1 MFAFRTKSLRTPSNM
16 FVVNLA
22 LSDLTFSA
30 VNGFPLL
37 TISAFS
43 RRWIFGKI
51 GESVGEPVVPFLF
64 SLTTSSCFSSPVLC
78 PPPSAP
84 HPPSIPCHWIKCTPY
99 IYIKGYT
106 LYMHTSH
113 HVTFHQHNSRIAAS
127 LAISAC
133 ELYALVGRDLRP
145 DVHQHNGHDCH

>member
-106 LYMHTSH
+106 LYMHTPIM
-113 HVTFHQHNSRIAAS
+113 SRSISTTLAS
-127 LAISAC
+127 LLLWLFQPASCTRWWARSSA
-133 ELYALVGRDLRP
+133 
-145 DVHQHNGHDCH
+145 